1 MSYVTD
7 WAEEFSDAE
16 DDWPIGNPEASWKE
30 AERTTAGYSR
40 TRGGTYAQSRYYY
53 RKKDKQ
59 AAQDQE
65 RIRKEHKTLE
75 FYFKASSQPHTPAT
89 IRAKSDPQ
97 EFGAE
102 SAALVLKEAL
112 AKDISEFD
120 VWADVKLKNAGKIW
134 ATRIKL
140 ARSLLKLEQKKPEFS
155 SLPDSLTLADSV
167 EKGVKYAR
175 QLRRWVSRDW
185 KIYYRV
191 GIPKP
196 KINNHA
202 RRHTILEDEEVITA
216 VREYLNN
223 NGWQSTLQ
231 GVVQAV
237 EDVTGSRRSTEIMG
251 LQEVNSDTSSTTIS
265 PRTAARWLAKI
276 GWVYDRDG
284 KGYVDGHARE
294 DVAYRNNVFL
304 PNMAAFEPELSEFDE
319 NGAISKL
326 STRFVL
332 VTHDESTFS
341 ANDVSNYHWKE
352 KGTQPLKS
360 KSRGKG
366 LMVSDFLTADDGRL
380 RYQHSITGVVE
391 QACQIITYGSGKSDD
406 RYWTA
411 ENMISQVKEKA
422 IPIFEKRFPGK
433 KAIFAFDNSS
443 GNAAFAEDALVASR
457 MNLNPGGAQPK
468 MRDMVFAG
476 QT

>member
-16 DDWPIGNPEASWKE
+16 DDWPIGNPEVSWKE
-30 AERTTAGYSR
+30 AERTTADYSR

-53 RKKDKQ
+53 RQKDKQ

-75 FYFKASSQPHTPAT
+75 FYFKASSQPHTPAR

-102 SAALVLKEAL
+102 SAALVLKEVL

-155 SLPDSLTLADSV
+155 SLPDSLTLAYSV

-175 QLRRWVSRDW
+175 QLRRWVRDW
-185 KIYYRV
+185 KIYRV

-202 RRHTILEDEEVITA
+202 RRHTLFEDEEVITA

-237 EDVTGSRRSTEIMG
+237 EDVTGSRRSTEIVG

-265 PRTAARWLAKI
+265 TRTAARWLAKI

-284 KGYVDGHARE
+284 KGYVDGHERE
-294 DVAYRNNVFL
+294 DVVGYRNNVFL
-304 PNMAAFEPELSEFDE
+304 PKMAAFEPELSEFDE
-319 NGAISKL
+319 NGAISKP
-326 STRFVL
+326 STKFVL
-332 VTHDESTFS
+332 VTHDESIFS
-341 ANDVSNYHWKE
+341 ANDDSNYH
-352 KGTQPLKS
+352 
-360 KSRGKG
+360 
-366 LMVSDFLTADDGRL
+366 
-380 RYQHSITGVVE
+380 
-391 QACQIITYGSGKSDD
+391 
-406 RYWTA
+406 
-411 ENMISQVKEKA
+411 
-422 IPIFEKRFPGK
+422 
-433 KAIFAFDNSS
+433 
-443 GNAAFAEDALVASR
+443 
-457 MNLNPGGAQPK
+457 
-468 MRDMVFAG
+468 
-476 QT
+476 

>member
-1 MSYVTD
+1 MSL
-7 WAEEFSDAE
+7 
-16 DDWPIGNPEASWKE
+16 IGQKSFRMLKTIGLLATLKLVGRKLKE
-30 AERTTAGYSR
+30 AQLAIVELEVERMRSQDIIIAKR
-40 TRGGTYAQSRYYY
+40 TS
-53 RKKDKQ
+53 KL
-59 AAQDQE
+59 
-65 RIRKEHKTLE
+65 HKIKNVFEKSIKPSSSTL
-75 FYFKASSQPHTPAT
+75 KPPVNPTPAT

-112 AKDISEFD
+112 AKDVSEFD

-155 SLPDSLTLADSV
+155 SLPDSLTLAYSV

-175 QLRRWVSRDW
+175 QLRRWVRHW
-185 KIYYRV
+185 KIYRV

-202 RRHTILEDEEVITA
+202 RRHTLFEDEEVMTA

-284 KGYVDGHARE
+284 KGYVDGHERE
-294 DVAYRNNVFL
+294 DVVAYRNNVFL
-304 PNMAAFEPELSEFDE
+304 PKMASFEPELSKFDE
-319 NGAISKL
+319 NGAISKP

-341 ANDVSNYHWKE
+341 ANDDSNYHWKE

-366 LMVSDFLTADDGRL
+366 L
-380 RYQHSITGVVE
+380 
-391 QACQIITYGSGKSDD
+391 
-406 RYWTA
+406 W
-411 ENMISQVKEKA
+411 
-422 IPIFEKRFPGK
+422 FPT
-433 KAIFAFDNSS
+433 S
-443 GNAAFAEDALVASR
+443 
-457 MNLNPGGAQPK
+457 
-468 MRDMVFAG
+468 
-476 QT
+476 